1 MLPAAVG
8 IDPDFHISISG
19 HCYHVQVMK
28 YVKSCATNN
37 TSELV
42 RQCLSKLK
50 KLDLD
55 LTEGELVQIANHV
68 PLFPVEIHLVSYG
81 NVHNTSHS

>member
-1 MLPAAVG
+1 
-8 IDPDFHISISG
+8 
-19 HCYHVQVMK
+19 MK

-50 KLDLD
+50 KLELD

-68 PLFPVEIHLVSYG
+68 PLFPVEIHLVSCWKWLTK
-81 NVHNTSHS
+81 HNIHCIENWKSELISIRSIE